1 MLDLIKFT
9 VHGLTSGTDH
19 KEDYLLTI
27 SAWVNFVF
35 DKLKG
40 RMILLFNDLP
50 YGDWTPVLAILIIIV
65 WFS

>member
-1 MLDLIKFT
+1 MLNQIKFT

-50 YGDWTPVLAILIIIV
+50 LQGLDPSSGHFNNNYSLM
-65 WFS
+65 